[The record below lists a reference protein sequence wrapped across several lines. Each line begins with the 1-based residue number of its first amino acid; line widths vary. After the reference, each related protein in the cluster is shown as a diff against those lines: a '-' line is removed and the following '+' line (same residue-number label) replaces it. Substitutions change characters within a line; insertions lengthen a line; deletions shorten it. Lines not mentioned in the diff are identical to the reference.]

1 MDCLTR
7 AQPPPPFSDGLDIYM
22 SMVED
27 TMRSIKPALE
37 VVLTH
42 YKGQQ
47 LNHKT
52 TTYLGLPIGKL
63 IHQSSTS
70 YWSNDPPVAYFLLVN

>member
-1 MDCLTR
+1 
-7 AQPPPPFSDGLDIYM
+7 M

-47 LNHKT
+47 LNHQT
-52 TTYLGLPIGKL
+52 TTYLGLPIGQL
-63 IHQSSTS
+63 IHH
-70 YWSNDPPVAYFLLVN
+70 FLLVN